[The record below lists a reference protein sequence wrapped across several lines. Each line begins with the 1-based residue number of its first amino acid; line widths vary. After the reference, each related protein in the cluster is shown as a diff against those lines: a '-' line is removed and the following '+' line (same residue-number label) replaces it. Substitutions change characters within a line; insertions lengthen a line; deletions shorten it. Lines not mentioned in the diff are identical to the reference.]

1 MSSLMQN
8 QEFHQGLQH
17 QGPNSRPRPREFPLN
32 CLRFHEE
39 LGEGAFGK
47 VFKGEFLG
55 ANGSSLVAIKTLK
68 PGRGIG
74 ILDQSSIVK
83 AQRLLITGPV
93 SKWWASNGCH
103 EGFFWGIFLGL
114 NF

>member
-68 PGRGIG
+68 PGMG
-74 ILDQSSIVK
+74 DHN
-83 AQRLLITGPV
+83 T
-93 SKWWASNGCH
+93 
-103 EGFFWGIFLGL
+103 
-114 NF
+114 

>member
-1 MSSLMQN
+1 MQN

-17 QGPNSRPRPREFPLN
+17 QGANSRPRPREFPLN

-47 VFKGEFLG
+47 VFKGEFIG

-68 PGRGIG
+68 PGTVYDVIA
-74 ILDQSSIVK
+74 IV
-83 AQRLLITGPV
+83 
-93 SKWWASNGCH
+93 
-103 EGFFWGIFLGL
+103 
-114 NF
+114 